1 MCISLVSCYV
11 FCLLQANYSQSGEGC
26 VEKVKEVYES
36 LNLRHLYSEYEEQ
49 SYRTIGKLIDEHS
62 HVLPA
67 PIFLELR
74 DRIYKR
80 KKMIFSK
87 INVNAHVHT

>member
-1 MCISLVSCYV
+1 MLLGVYLSV
-11 FCLLQANYSQSGEGC
+11 FCLLQANYGQSGEGC

-49 SYRTIGKLIDEHS
+49 SYRTISKLIDEHS

-80 KKMIFSK
+80 EKWYFL
-87 INVNAHVHT
+87 NVNVHVRT